1 MKNFKIIKKINT
13 EIILFKI
20 SCFSDPRGN
29 FFKLFS
35 FEDLGKYFEGKIKQ
49 INLVKN
55 KKKGVF
61 RGFHYQTKK
70 YAEQKLVTCLKGK
83 VEVIIVNCKKN
94 SKNYL
99 KNYKFILSEKKKNF
113 LLVPK
118 NYAHGYFVIEDKSEV
133 LYFSNKDY
141 KLSHE
146 KIINP
151 YDPILKINWKKK
163 LILSDK
169 DRIAKYL

>member
-1 MKNFKIIKKINT
+1 MNY
-13 EIILFKI
+13 
-20 SCFSDPRGN
+20 FSDHRGD

-35 FEDLGKYFEGKIKQ
+35 YEDLHKYFDAKIKQ

-55 KKKGVF
+55 KKKGIF

-70 YAEQKLVTCLKGK
+70 YAEQKLITCLKGK
-83 VEVIIVNCKKN
+83 IEVVIINCQKH

-99 KNYKFILSEKKKNF
+99 KNYKFLLSKKNKNF

-118 NYAHGYFVIEDKSEV
+118 NYAHGYFVMENNSEA
-133 LYFSNKDY
+133 LYFSNNDY
-141 KLSHE
+141 SFSHE

-151 YDPILKINWKKK
+151 FDPILKLNWERKK

-169 DRIAKYL
+169 DKAAKFL